1 LYPGGY
7 NLGLFKMTKTELQV
21 MSQGEAAY
29 HRLYEA
35 IRSGDFRPG
44 DRLREIEVAKRLD
57 LSRTPVREAL
67 RKLESDGIVEHRPRL
82 GAVIRTLT
90 PSEVVELYEMR
101 LVLERTAAQMAAKHA
116 NDAEIDLLNDLNDQI
131 AALGDD
137 TQQAAALNQDFH
149 HRIYLAE
156 RATCSDHRG
165 DPSGRSNSSWRCGR
179 GPFAN
184 LFAPQ
189 AQGSGPMS
197 AHLYAYTVAGLGVLA
212 FKFLHLP
219 LPWLLGPIFSCLIAA
234 LLGVPMRGFKVINE
248 AMRSILGVAVGATFS
263 LSLLVSMGGMW
274 PTLLLIPVMTT
285 CIGLVGVFY
294 FQRLWGFD
302 FATSYYS
309 AMPGGLQDMLV
320 FGEEAGGNLRTI

>member
-1 LYPGGY
+1 
-7 NLGLFKMTKTELQV
+7 MTKTELQV
-21 MSQGEAAY
+21 MSQGETAY

-149 HRIYLAE
+149 HRIYLAS
-156 RATCSDHRG
+156 RNRFLLASARG
-165 DPSGRSNSSWRCGR
+165 LNN
-179 GPFAN
+179 A
-184 LFAPQ
+184 L
-189 AQGSGPMS
+189 M
-197 AHLYAYTVAGLGVLA
+197 
-212 FKFLHLP
+212 
-219 LPWLLGPIFSCLIAA
+219 LLGPTTLDDEARIKTVCAQHARIIEAIRAGDQTAA
-234 LLGVPMRGFKVINE
+234 GDAAE
-248 AMRSILGVAVGATFS
+248 AHLQTS
-263 LSLLVSMGGMW
+263 LRHRLK
-274 PTLLLIPVMTT
+274 
-285 CIGLVGVFY
+285 GLD
-294 FQRLWGFD
+294 R
-302 FATSYYS
+302 
-309 AMPGGLQDMLV
+309 
-320 FGEEAGGNLRTI
+320 

>member
-1 LYPGGY
+1 
-7 NLGLFKMTKTELQV
+7 MTKTELQV

-44 DRLREIEVAKRLD
+44 DRLREIEVAERLA

-116 NDAEIDLLNDLNDQI
+116 NDAEIDLLNDINDQI

-149 HRIYLAE
+149 HRIYLAS
-156 RATCSDHRG
+156 RNRFLLASARG
-165 DPSGRSNSSWRCGR
+165 LNN
-179 GPFAN
+179 A
-184 LFAPQ
+184 L
-189 AQGSGPMS
+189 M
-197 AHLYAYTVAGLGVLA
+197 
-212 FKFLHLP
+212 
-219 LPWLLGPIFSCLIAA
+219 LLGPTTLDD
-234 LLGVPMRGFKVINE
+234 E
-248 AMRSILGVAVGATFS
+248 ARIKTVSAQHARSIEAIRAGDQTAAGDAAEAHLQTS
-263 LSLLVSMGGMW
+263 LRHRLK
-274 PTLLLIPVMTT
+274 
-285 CIGLVGVFY
+285 GLD
-294 FQRLWGFD
+294 R
-302 FATSYYS
+302 
-309 AMPGGLQDMLV
+309 
-320 FGEEAGGNLRTI
+320 

>member
-1 LYPGGY
+1 
-7 NLGLFKMTKTELQV
+7 MTKTELQV

-149 HRIYLAE
+149 HRIYLAS
-156 RATCSDHRG
+156 RNRFLLASARG
-165 DPSGRSNSSWRCGR
+165 LNN
-179 GPFAN
+179 A
-184 LFAPQ
+184 L
-189 AQGSGPMS
+189 M
-197 AHLYAYTVAGLGVLA
+197 
-212 FKFLHLP
+212 
-219 LPWLLGPIFSCLIAA
+219 LLGPTTLDDEARIKTVCAQHARIIEAIRAGDQTAA
-234 LLGVPMRGFKVINE
+234 GDAAE
-248 AMRSILGVAVGATFS
+248 AHLQTS
-263 LSLLVSMGGMW
+263 LRHRLK
-274 PTLLLIPVMTT
+274 
-285 CIGLVGVFY
+285 GLD
-294 FQRLWGFD
+294 R
-302 FATSYYS
+302 
-309 AMPGGLQDMLV
+309 
-320 FGEEAGGNLRTI
+320 